1 MLCYILTIDSPVVC
15 WTRKGIMLK
24 FGLCVVLGVLVGIY
38 GVSGVLGI
46 GKSVVSTTAK
56 VGTNIVSGVAK

>member
-1 MLCYILTIDSPVVC
+1 
-15 WTRKGIMLK
+15 MLK